1 MVGWVSRGSGP
12 NVRVGPWLWEDSRVS
27 TMSAQRL
34 VSDDVLTRPL
44 DPDGVSAALATASAA
59 LVTAMVEVGL
69 WEAGPGADTD
79 VEADEVF
86 LVLAGAG
93 RVTFEDGSALD
104 LRPGVL
110 VRLHEGDRTTW
121 EITERLRKLYLA

>member
-1 MVGWVSRGSGP
+1 M
-12 NVRVGPWLWEDSRVS
+12 S

-34 VSDDVLTRPL
+34 VSADVHAQVL
-44 DPDGVSAALATASAA
+44 DPDGVSEALATASAA
-59 LVTAMVEVGL
+59 LVVTQVEVGL

-86 LVLAGAG
+86 LVLTGAG
-93 RVTFEDGSALD
+93 TITFDDGSAID
-104 LRPGVL
+104 LHPGVL

-121 EITERLRKLYLA
+121 EISERLRKLYLA

>member
-1 MVGWVSRGSGP
+1 M
-12 NVRVGPWLWEDSRVS
+12 S

-34 VSDDVLTRPL
+34 VSDDVLSRPL

-59 LVTAMVEVGL
+59 LVTTQVEVGL
-69 WEAGPGADTD
+69 WEAGPGTDTD

-110 VRLHEGDRTTW
+110 VRLHDGDRTTW
-121 EITERLRKLYLA
+121 EVTERLRKLYLA